1 MSNPAGWLIQ
11 PARFISFRVISMSV
25 FSKRLLIALAI
36 SVGIGTCAIA
46 VSAVVIYKPW
56 GVHDLQREEY
66 DELRKKIDERWEI
79 ANKPRPIAHI
89 ITVNQPAGLKQP
101 GEVVEMTVKVSNL
114 GKLELELDQDDAWP
128 SEVSVDAL
136 FPVFVAPR
144 ETVRLT
150 MSWQVPTNEE
160 LLDDLKGKLRCND
173 LLQNELTI
181 EPTCE
186 IAKPFL
192 IQHPELSAVNTGN
205 TALVAVNRIFSQQY
219 DDFFVDNIEVDGNL
233 LVEVAPELDSEIL
246 RHHNAKSGMI
256 LKVTYAG
263 RSAPGRVSLPVKV
276 TAWTDQDRQDLEFTF
291 VGRVKSPI
299 AFYGP
304 DLDTRRGYRLGVI
317 KIGTDRSWS
326 FFARIDR
333 EHPVDDLVVEVV
345 PEQLEATIAKARKD
359 KNDFKVTIKPKS
371 DATPVDFQSSQTG
384 YVKLSSKSNESIS
397 NWIPI
402 QGVIVHPE

>member
-1 MSNPAGWLIQ
+1 
-11 PARFISFRVISMSV
+11 MSV

-36 SVGIGTCAIA
+36 SVGMGTCALA

-56 GVHDLQREEY
+56 GVHDLRRDEYEEI
-66 DELRKKIDERWEI
+66 LKKIKVRGEI
-79 ANKPRPIAHI
+79 ADKPRPIAHI
-89 ITVNQPAGLKQP
+89 STVDQPAGLKQP

-114 GKLELELDQDDAWP
+114 GQLELELDQDDAWP
-128 SEVSVDAL
+128 RGVSVDAL

-144 ETVRLT
+144 EAVKIT
-150 MSWQVPTNEE
+150 MSWQVPKSEE
-160 LLDDLKGKLRCND
+160 LLEDLKGKLRCND
-173 LLQNELTI
+173 LLINELTI

-205 TALVAVNRIFSQQY
+205 TALAAVNRIFSQQY

-246 RHHNAKSGMI
+246 RQHNAKSGMI

-263 RSAPGRVSLPVKV
+263 GSAPGMVSLPVKV
-276 TAWTDQDRQDLEFTF
+276 TAWTDQDRQDLEFSF

-304 DLDTRRGYRLGVI
+304 DLDIRSGYRLGVI

-333 EHPVDDLVVEVV
+333 EDPVDDLVVEVV
-345 PEQLEATIAKARKD
+345 PEQLEASITRARKD
-359 KNDFKVTIKPKS
+359 KNDFKVTIKLKS
-371 DATPVDFQSSQTG
+371 DATPVDFQSSQAG
-384 YVKLSSKSNESIS
+384 YVKLSRKSDKSIS

-402 QGVIVHPE
+402 QGVVALPEHRGAR